1 MRRLRTIS
9 TFVGIVLLVGAAPA
23 NAAVEIRRIQFDPSG
38 EDTGSNRHL
47 NREYIYLVNTGNNA
61 KQLRD
66 WKGFDRDRDHV
77 YRFTAT
83 YLEPGD
89 TIRLRTGRGRF
100 DGAPA
105 CEVGKPC
112 PENAHYNFYW
122 GLENYVWN
130 NDGDTATLKNDEG
143 AVVDRCRYTAS
154 VSSPKR
160 C

>member
-1 MRRLRTIS
+1 MRRLRITS
-9 TFVGIVLLVGAAPA
+9 MFVWIVLLVGAAPA
-23 NAAVEIRRIQFDPSG
+23 TASMEIRRVQFDPFG

-61 KQLRD
+61 KQLRG
-66 WKGFDRDRDHV
+66 WKVFDRDRDHV
-77 YRFTAT
+77 YRFTSV
-83 YLEPGD
+83 LLDPGD
-89 TIRLRTGRGRF
+89 TIRLRTGRGSF

-105 CEVGKPC
+105 CEKGKPC

-122 GLENYVWN
+122 GLEEYVWD
-130 NDGDTATLKNDEG
+130 NDGDVATLRNDEG
-143 AVVDRCRYTAS
+143 AVVDRCRYTAA